1 MGDCNSAAVVRLARL
16 RSRAG
21 GPRRLL
27 VHVVDGSSPDPC
39 GDFAAIRQE
48 LALFSPALAG
58 KRQIVAYNKI
68 DLPDSADYKDIVHDF
83 LLQQVSP

>member
-1 MGDCNSAAVVRLARL
+1 MPELLRAAVVRLARL

-58 KRQIVAYNKI
+58 KRQIVAYNKM